1 MRGQEEFIPTPS
13 WSLGLE
19 LWSCHVLLFPVFFL
33 LFITHSFHLGLHVSL
48 FSSIYKMIPPEEWCL
63 CLEYQQQQHGWFVL
77 GALVGR
83 QMDRTTCRHGS
94 NPFIQRGRFVPI
106 RRWDDSHQEL
116 NACSQTSHSSRASD
130 NLWQC
135 WKLSQQQLRCSRWRQ
150 SDWFNSLWS
159 TVIVSLSETLK
170 SEVFLKLHL
179 WCFSPWPSPLVHQPE
194 CGGDF
199 KLEGFFLIYFKIHAF
214 KL

>member
-48 FSSIYKMIPPEEWCL
+48 FYSIYKMIPFEEWCL
-63 CLEYQQQQHGWFVL
+63 CLEYQQQHGWFVL

-106 RRWDDSHQEL
+106 RRWDYSHQEL
-116 NACSQTSHSSRASD
+116 NACPQTSHSSRASD

-135 WKLSQQQLRCSRWRQ
+135 WKLSRQQLRCSRWRHEWLVQ
-150 SDWFNSLWS
+150 FSVVYCHCVLEWDTKVQGVLEAASL
-159 TVIVSLSETLK
+159 
-170 SEVFLKLHL
+170 VFLPMTQSSSAPA
-179 WCFSPWPSPLVHQPE
+179 WMWRWF
-194 CGGDF
+194 
-199 KLEGFFLIYFKIHAF
+199 
-214 KL
+214 